1 VAFVIGNLRD
11 HCSYNGR
18 VHRFFAPALDAGDET
33 VALPRDEAEHLVRVL
48 RLGVGDTVSVF
59 DGRGHEFL
67 ARVASAVRRDVRVQ
81 LMSRVE
87 PAAEAAVAIT
97 LAQAVLKA
105 DKMDEVIRDAVML
118 GVAAVQP
125 IVTRRTEMTVA
136 LVRDT
141 RVERWRRVALAS
153 TKQSR
158 RAVVPEVRTPLTFET
173 FLDDPPGALRLMLVE
188 PAAASSAEEVASVSA
203 LQARPAPSDAVV
215 MVGPEGGWTEP
226 EWTAARARGVR
237 LVTLGHRTLRA
248 DAVPI
253 AAISVLQFVW
263 GDM

>member
-1 VAFVIGNLRD
+1 
-11 HCSYNGR
+11 
-18 VHRFFAPALDAGDET
+18 
-33 VALPRDEAEHLVRVL
+33 LPREEAEHLTRVL
-48 RLGVGDTVSVF
+48 RLGAGDTVAVF
-59 DGRGHEFL
+59 DGRGHEFM

-81 LMSRVE
+81 IVARVE
-87 PAAEAAVAIT
+87 PAAESNVALT
-97 LAQAVLKA
+97 LAQAILKGE
-105 DKMDEVIRDAVML
+105 KMDDVIRDAVML

-125 IVTRRTEMTVA
+125 IVTKRTEMTVA

-158 RAVVPEVRTPLTFET
+158 RAVVPDVRTPLTFET
-173 FLDDPPGALRLMLVE
+173 FLEDPPGALRLMLVE
-188 PAAASSAEEVASVSA
+188 PAAASSAEDVESLST
-203 LQARPAPSDAVV
+203 LQARPAPADAVV

-226 EWTAARARGVR
+226 EWSAARARGVR

-263 GDM
+263 GDL